1 MEITIQDKSN
11 YLKGLL
17 ITAKKDNQLTETEKR
32 IIRGIAVKLGFAT
45 DFYEDSL
52 KSLLANKYLLD
63 DPIKFS
69 DKKIA
74 ESFVQDALKLIFA
87 DKMFSDVEINWL
99 RLTAKANLI
108 EHEWFE
114 EKLKKVKESSH
125 FTLNA
130 NDFALYTII

>member
-1 MEITIQDKSN
+1 MNITIQDKSN

-17 ITAKKDNQLTETEKR
+17 ITAKKDNQLTETEKK

-69 DKKIA
+69 NKKIA
-74 ESFVQDALKLIFA
+74 ESFVQDALKLIYA
-87 DKMFSDVEINWL
+87 DNMISDVEVNWL
-99 RLTAKANLI
+99 RTTADANSI
-108 EHEWFE
+108 GKEWFE
-114 EKLKKVKESSH
+114 EKLKKVKEATH
-125 FTLNA
+125 ITLNA
-130 NDFALYTII
+130 NDFALYSII